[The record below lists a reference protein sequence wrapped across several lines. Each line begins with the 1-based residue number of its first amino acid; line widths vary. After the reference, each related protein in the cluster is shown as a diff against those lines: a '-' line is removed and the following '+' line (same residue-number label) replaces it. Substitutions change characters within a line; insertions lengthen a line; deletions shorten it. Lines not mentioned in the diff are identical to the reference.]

1 MNYKVA
7 YGCLYK
13 YNLNGGFNGAI
24 VTNQPYITDFVTVD
38 EIYLQISTHIPFLS
52 GFQFIGY
59 KLKGLVFEELIK
71 DEDMLYQPGQR
82 LLLSDIFHM
91 EYKQRNKND
100 ENYIELELV
109 AQYKKV
115 EENQTLMEINF
126 SYDESSYMIA
136 NDCYID
142 SSIRYDSY
150 DASLGYVIPSPLQ
163 SNVKYYISDSDR
175 NVSIPVNHEATPML
189 YKNHER
195 LDYLTGMKSR
205 FDLSFLGFGLENIDD
220 YKDISLLGSKLLY
233 PKNDTTF
240 TIPVPVTGNSI
251 TLYAVYLPSYANRLL
266 GSNEE
271 KIIGLI
277 RDGGKETYLYSYS
290 SKEEVV
296 YHFYELKESSPC
308 VIGYSFRE
316 DASIPEFY
324 PYDFISLNTKACLPL
339 YKVYAKTRAT
349 LSILFQ
355 SEGEVE
361 VPLKKEYDTFFHLRY
376 QLPNKIPTRE
386 GYQFLGWKYKDQ
398 VYQPNQFCHL
408 TLEKPNE
415 SSILIFTA
423 VWKLI
428 TINPHSKLLRTG
440 FVKRAIQR
448 DANEDLTRV
457 KEILQTY
464 PFAPVTLPKEY
475 CVSLRVR
482 TKQGWEDLM

>member
-1 MNYKVA
+1 M
-7 YGCLYK
+7 
-13 YNLNGGFNGAI
+13 
-24 VTNQPYITDFVTVD
+24 
-38 EIYLQISTHIPFLS
+38 
-52 GFQFIGY
+52 
-59 KLKGLVFEELIK
+59 
-71 DEDMLYQPGQR
+71 
-82 LLLSDIFHM
+82 
-91 EYKQRNKND
+91 
-100 ENYIELELV
+100 
-109 AQYKKV
+109 
-115 EENQTLMEINF
+115 
-126 SYDESSYMIA
+126 
-136 NDCYID
+136 
-142 SSIRYDSY
+142 
-150 DASLGYVIPSPLQ
+150 
-163 SNVKYYISDSDR
+163 
-175 NVSIPVNHEATPML
+175 
-189 YKNHER
+189 
-195 LDYLTGMKSR
+195 
-205 FDLSFLGFGLENIDD
+205 
-220 YKDISLLGSKLLY
+220 
-233 PKNDTTF
+233 
-240 TIPVPVTGNSI
+240 
-251 TLYAVYLPSYANRLL
+251 
-266 GSNEE
+266 
-271 KIIGLI
+271 
-277 RDGGKETYLYSYS
+277 
-290 SKEEVV
+290 
-296 YHFYELKESSPC
+296 
-308 VIGYSFRE
+308 IGYSLRE
-316 DASIPEFY
+316 DASITEFY

-376 QLPNKIPTRE
+376 QLPNMIPTRE